1 MPEQPDNTTNP
12 GPMPEPSQAM
22 VPVVQTAD
30 KEYDRFARLGTWL
43 AAAEGSNDPRGRD
56 GMAAAA
62 RVAIAVESG
71 WPWRAAFEIALVHNK
86 PHISSALLRALAEAE
101 GYRVLKVDGDE
112 TSCTAAVMDRNG
124 HELGRATFT
133 IEQAKRA
140 GLVKDKS
147 AWTTYPERML
157 WARASGFAVMDSV
170 PHVALGFSALETED
184 IITLHPADVTEVDD
198 QPAPEAEVST

>member
-1 MPEQPDNTTNP
+1 MTENAEPQQPQPETT
-12 GPMPEPSQAM
+12 QAL
-22 VPVVQTAD
+22 VPVAQTAD

-43 AAAEGSNDPRGRD
+43 AAAEGSSEPKGKD

-101 GYRVLKVDGDE
+101 GYRVQKVDSTDTE
-112 TSCTAAVMDRNG
+112 CTAVVLDRNG

-133 IEQAKRA
+133 IDQAKRA
-140 GLVKDKS
+140 NLIKDKG

-157 WARASGFAVMDSV
+157 WARASGFAVMDAV

-184 IITLHPADVTEVDD
+184 IITIEPGDVTEVDD
-198 QPAPEAEVST
+198 QDEA